1 MSFKKAKDI
10 LNTVSPDTQ
19 LSPNMDLPELLQL
32 ILHKVLIAC
41 LYNQVYQAH
50 EDDITLLDQA
60 MN

>member
-1 MSFKKAKDI
+1 MSFKKAKEI

-19 LSPNMDLPELLQL
+19 LSPSIDLPELLQL

-41 LYNQVYQAH
+41 LYNQVYQVH
-50 EDDITLLDQA
+50 EDDLALLNQV